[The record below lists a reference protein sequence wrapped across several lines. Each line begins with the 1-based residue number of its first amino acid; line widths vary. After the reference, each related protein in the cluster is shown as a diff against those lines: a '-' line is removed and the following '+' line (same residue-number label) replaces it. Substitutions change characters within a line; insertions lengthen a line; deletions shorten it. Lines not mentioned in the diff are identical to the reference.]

1 MFEVQKNGK
10 LSHELDAPPWRRFE
24 STLMATSKSI
34 RRAYDLFFGEIGL
47 NLSEACLLEYVV
59 EHGPM
64 SQTQVAERIGM
75 GRAPAGTIVDNLS
88 NRGLIRRSPDSADR
102 RVWLLTATDA
112 GNDLA
117 QRLVQVDKTLRTE
130 LRKGLSQEEREQLA
144 ATLVRL
150 QLNLANVLSNDST
163 QRP

>member
-75 GRAPAGTIVDNLS
+75 DEHPPEQS
-88 NRGLIRRSPDSADR
+88 
-102 RVWLLTATDA
+102 LT
-112 GNDLA
+112 
-117 QRLVQVDKTLRTE
+117 
-130 LRKGLSQEEREQLA
+130 
-144 ATLVRL
+144 TLVI
-150 QLNLANVLSNDST
+150 AGSSFVHPT
-163 QRP
+163 RPIDVSGC

>member
-1 MFEVQKNGK
+1 MVNTERLTDVG
-10 LSHELDAPPWRRFE
+10 HELDAPPWRRFE

-34 RRAYDLFFGEIGL
+34 RRAYDLLFAEIGL

-88 NRGLIRRSPDSADR
+88 NRSLLRRTPDATDR
-102 RVWLLTATDA
+102 RVWLLTATDE
-112 GNDLA
+112 GNKLA
-117 QRLVQVDKTLRTE
+117 ERIGEVDKDLRTIM
-130 LRKGLSQEEREQLA
+130 RRGLSQVEREVLA
-144 ATLVRL
+144 DILLRVQA
-150 QLNLANVLSNDST
+150 NLASVLSTQST
-163 QRP
+163 

>member
-1 MFEVQKNGK
+1 MVDTER
-10 LSHELDAPPWRRFE
+10 LTDAEHELDAPPWRRFE

-34 RRAYDLFFGEIGL
+34 RRAYDLLFAEIGL

-88 NRGLIRRSPDSADR
+88 NRSLLRRTPDATDR
-102 RVWLLTATDA
+102 RVWLLTATDE
-112 GNDLA
+112 GNKLA
-117 QRLVQVDKTLRTE
+117 VRIGEVDKDLRTKM
-130 LRKGLSQEEREQLA
+130 RTGLSQVERELLA
-144 ATLVRL
+144 DILLRIQA
-150 QLNLANVLSNDST
+150 NLSSVLSSQST
-163 QRP
+163 